1 MKVWAGS
8 KETPAKEL
16 RYCLR
21 LDRAR
26 GEAIT

>member
-8 KETPAKEL
+8 KETPEKEL
-16 RYCLR
+16 SYCLR

-26 GEAIT
+26 GGAIT